1 MDIGTKLKER
11 RQALGKT
18 LEDVGKE
25 VGVGKSTVRKWEQG
39 MIKNMRRDKI
49 ALLAAALDISPAEII
64 DYQEQEQTQ
73 TVLSAAELRLITA
86 YRAADETAQKYAMEM
101 LLAHPRATTEE
112 NLA

>member
-1 MDIGTKLKER
+1 MDIGMKLKNR
-11 RQALGKT
+11 RIALGKT
-18 LEDVGKE
+18 LEEVGAA

-49 ALLAAALDISPAEII
+49 SLLAAALEINPAEII
-64 DYQEQEQTQ
+64 DYQEQSHTI
-73 TVLSAAELRLITA
+73 LDAAELELITA
-86 YRAADETAQKYAMEM
+86 YRAADETAQKYALEM